1 MKKYMPLLLL
11 LSAGAL
17 SSLPAPALA
26 EAGDQ
31 QQVQSAKLDLNSAT
45 LAELTALPGIGER
58 KAQAIIDYREEMGR
72 FVEVEQLTEVKG
84 IGEKLL
90 ARLATQLTV
99 REH

>member
-26 EAGDQ
+26 AAGDQ